1 VPNVGTF
8 ASIDVKVISRL
19 VVQAWTLVGRSAAAR
34 DQWVSPAFAGRLRRN
49 RSPCPGLAVS

>member
-19 VVQAWTLVGRSAAAR
+19 VVQAKILAGRCAAAR
-34 DQWVSPAFAGRLRRN
+34 DQWVAQALK
-49 RSPCPGLAVS
+49 AKAAA